1 MRRKNRLKVLLV
13 ILVSIFIMFSA
24 AALLLAGFQKSE
36 REAQKKK
43 EAMAALESLPTA
55 APTEVPV
62 TPSPSPT
69 PRPTATPTPIPKE
82 KVSFNPDDFWDYW
95 YSTSPSVLYQ

>member
-43 EAMAALESLPTA
+43 EAMAALESLPTYGSSCDTVSESD
-55 APTEVPV
+55 TEANSD
-62 TPSPSPT
+62 TNADTKRKS
-69 PRPTATPTPIPKE
+69 K
-82 KVSFNPDDFWDYW
+82 F
-95 YSTSPSVLYQ
+95 

>member
-43 EAMAALESLPTA
+43 WQ
-55 APTEVPV
+55 
-62 TPSPSPT
+62 
-69 PRPTATPTPIPKE
+69 RW
-82 KVSFNPDDFWDYW
+82 KVCRQQHLRKF
-95 YSTSPSVLYQ
+95 L

>member
-43 EAMAALESLPTA
+43 EAMAALESLL
-55 APTEVPV
+55 PV
-62 TPSPSPT
+62 
-69 PRPTATPTPIPKE
+69 RHRGRQRHQRR
-82 KVSFNPDDFWDYW
+82 
-95 YSTSPSVLYQ
+95 YQKKK

>member
-1 MRRKNRLKVLLV
+1 MRRKNRLRVLLV
-13 ILVSIFIMFSA
+13 ILVSIFNMFSA

-62 TPSPSPT
+62 TPSPV
-69 PRPTATPTPIPKE
+69 RHRGQQRHQRR
-82 KVSFNPDDFWDYW
+82 
-95 YSTSPSVLYQ
+95 YQKKK

>member
-55 APTEVPV
+55 APTGSSCD
-62 TPSPSPT
+62 T
-69 PRPTATPTPIPKE
+69 
-82 KVSFNPDDFWDYW
+82 VSQSDTEANSDTNADTKRKSKF
-95 YSTSPSVLYQ
+95 

>member
-55 APTEVPV
+55 STYGSSCDTVSESDTEANSD
-62 TPSPSPT
+62 TNADTKRKS
-69 PRPTATPTPIPKE
+69 K
-82 KVSFNPDDFWDYW
+82 F
-95 YSTSPSVLYQ
+95 

>member
-43 EAMAALESLPTA
+43 EAMAALESLPSSTYGSSCDTVSESD
-55 APTEVPV
+55 TEANSD
-62 TPSPSPT
+62 TNADTKRKS
-69 PRPTATPTPIPKE
+69 K
-82 KVSFNPDDFWDYW
+82 F
-95 YSTSPSVLYQ
+95 

>member
-55 APTEVPV
+55 AYGSSCDTVSESDTEANSD
-62 TPSPSPT
+62 TNADTKRKS
-69 PRPTATPTPIPKE
+69 K
-82 KVSFNPDDFWDYW
+82 F
-95 YSTSPSVLYQ
+95 

>member
-43 EAMAALESLPTA
+43 EAMAALESLPTG
-55 APTEVPV
+55 
-62 TPSPSPT
+62 
-69 PRPTATPTPIPKE
+69 I
-82 KVSFNPDDFWDYW
+82 
-95 YSTSPSVLYQ
+95 

>member
-43 EAMAALESLPTA
+43 EAD
-55 APTEVPV
+55 
-62 TPSPSPT
+62 
-69 PRPTATPTPIPKE
+69 RK
-82 KVSFNPDDFWDYW
+82 
-95 YSTSPSVLYQ
+95 SVV

>member
-55 APTEVPV
+55 SSCDTVSQSDTEAESD
-62 TPSPSPT
+62 TNADTKRKS
-69 PRPTATPTPIPKE
+69 K
-82 KVSFNPDDFWDYW
+82 F
-95 YSTSPSVLYQ
+95 

>member
-69 PRPTATPTPIPKE
+69 PRPTATPTPVSYTHLDVYKRQEWNCTALPK
-82 KVSFNPDDFWDYW
+82 
-95 YSTSPSVLYQ
+95 

>member
-43 EAMAALESLPTA
+43 EAMAALEVCDSSTYGSSCDTVSESD
-55 APTEVPV
+55 TEANSD
-62 TPSPSPT
+62 TNADTKRKS
-69 PRPTATPTPIPKE
+69 K
-82 KVSFNPDDFWDYW
+82 F
-95 YSTSPSVLYQ
+95 

>member
-43 EAMAALESLPTA
+43 EAMAALESSCDTVSESD
-55 APTEVPV
+55 TEANSD
-62 TPSPSPT
+62 TNADTKRKS
-69 PRPTATPTPIPKE
+69 K
-82 KVSFNPDDFWDYW
+82 F
-95 YSTSPSVLYQ
+95 